1 MGDTVGL
8 AAPAGPAE
16 EAKVRAG
23 IRVLEDLGLKCRV
36 PPEVFEKKGFLAG
49 TDRTRARVLRDL
61 LLDPEI
67 RAIFC
72 TRGGSGSLRLLP
84 LLGLDRLPGP
94 PKILV
99 GFSDLTALLL
109 AVHHVAGWV
118 PFHGPV
124 VASFASADEAT
135 SAHLADLL
143 FGRKV
148 FPLSLDQG
156 HGVQVLVP
164 GRAEGP
170 LMGGNLTLLVHLIA
184 TPFRPNLEGAILF
197 LEDAHEAP
205 YRLDRMLTTLRLA
218 GILDRLAGLVLGH
231 FEDCGPPDEV
241 RRVLEMNLADFPGPV
256 VAEFPIGHGTRN
268 LTLPIGP
275 RALLDTQ
282 AQVLDLLEPCLA
294 ESSV

>member
-1 MGDTVGL
+1 VGDTVGL
-8 AAPAGPAE
+8 AAPAGPLE
-16 EAKVRAG
+16 ESQVRAG
-23 IRVLEDLGLKCRV
+23 IEFLEGLGLKVRV
-36 PPEVFEKKGFLAG
+36 PSEVFDREGFFSG
-49 TDRTRARVLRDL
+49 TDQTRARVLREL
-61 LLDPEI
+61 LLDPDI
-67 RAIFC
+67 RAVFC

-109 AVHHVAGWV
+109 ALNLMAGWR
-118 PFHGPV
+118 PFHGPL
-124 VASFASADEAT
+124 VASFASADQAT
-135 SAHLADLL
+135 RAHLADLL

-148 FPLSLDQG
+148 FPLSLAPG
-156 HGVQVLVP
+156 EGIRVLKP

-170 LMGGNLTLLVHLIA
+170 LLGGNLTLLVHLLA

-218 GILDRLAGLVLGH
+218 GVLDRLAGLVLGH
-231 FEDCGPPDEV
+231 FDDCGPPDEV

-256 VAEFPIGHGTRN
+256 VADFPIGHGTRN
-268 LTLPIGP
+268 LALPIGP
-275 RALLDTQ
+275 RALLDTE
-282 AQVLDLLEPCLA
+282 ALVLDLLEPYLA
-294 ESSV
+294 DPSV